1 MYCNKCGKE
10 IDDEALICPHCGC
23 ATVNYIRDQARTE
36 TRAQLQPT
44 PELKKRTTAMIL
56 CIFLGCFGAHRFYV
70 GKIGTGV
77 LWLLTMGFCGI
88 GALIDLICIIG
99 GTFTDEMGNTLYD
112 PHVRIV
118 SNSDTNASA
127 NASGATPAAAH
138 QPAVMTQEEYDAATK
153 TPRTVRKIV
162 LIVVAVIILLY
173 IVSSYRPELLDI
185 FRR

>member
-10 IDDEALICPHCGC
+10 IDDDALICPHCGC
-23 ATVNYIRDQARTE
+23 GTVNYIRDQARAE

-44 PELKKRTTAMIL
+44 PGLKKRTTAMIL

-77 LWLLTMGFCGI
+77 LWLLTLGFCGI
-88 GALIDLICIIG
+88 GTLIDLICIIG

-118 SNSDTNASA
+118 SNSDTAAAKASDA
-127 NASGATPAAAH
+127 APAAAH

-153 TPRTVRKIV
+153 TPRTVRQIV
-162 LIVVAVIILLY
+162 LLVVIVVILFY
-173 IVSSYRPELLDI
+173 IATSYHPELLDA

>member
-1 MYCNKCGKE
+1 MFCNKCGKE
-10 IDDEALICPHCGC
+10 IDDDALICPHCGC
-23 ATVNYIRDQARTE
+23 GTVNYIRDQARAE

-118 SNSDTNASA
+118 SNSDTTGGNAA
-127 NASGATPAAAH
+127 EATPVAAY

-173 IVSSYRPELLDI
+173 IVSSYHPELLDA